1 MAEYAYF
8 TSAIGNFKDSI
19 VLILRLMQDVAKN
32 LIFV

>member
-1 MAEYAYF
+1 MAEYGYS
-8 TSAIGNFKDSI
+8 TPAIGNVKDSI